1 MKNIQVSIIIQLK
14 SKLFSIFSFS
24 LVVVD
29 IFNSKFQLLV
39 QFLFHFGPLGI
50 IITGDCSLSSVTH
63 SMYRCNLLCM
73 TPQGMI
79 TEVLLHVGDFYYIWP
94 SQGEGGVHGQNS
106 YQLEKIEYQM

>member
-50 IITGDCSLSSVTH
+50 IITGDCSLSSVTD

-94 SQGEGGVHGQNS
+94 SQGEGVS
-106 YQLEKIEYQM
+106 WTEQLPT